1 MTEFLHEIV
10 RERNFNQDTLVTQLN
25 WVDPWELDTP
35 IPYALNMRGNT
46 IVNIIHPNNSDLGAS

>member
-25 WVDPWELDTP
+25 WVDPWEAP
-35 IPYALNMRGNT
+35 IPYALNMQGNL
-46 IVNIIHPNNSDLGAS
+46 IDDIIQRDNRERDNNG